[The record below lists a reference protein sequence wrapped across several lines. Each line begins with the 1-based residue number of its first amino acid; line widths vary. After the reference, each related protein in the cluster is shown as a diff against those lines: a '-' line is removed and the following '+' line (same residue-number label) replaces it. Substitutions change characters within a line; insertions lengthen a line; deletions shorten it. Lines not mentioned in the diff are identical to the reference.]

1 MFGRYRFSKLMD
13 TSVSSVSS
21 VSTVS
26 SVSSIKSEKTL
37 KKSGTKSV
45 AQSKSNSKSVETS
58 ASVTKSKSV
67 VMPKSGNKSVTM
79 SKLGNKSV
87 ISSKLHNDSRVMSR
101 SNNKSAITSKL
112 NKSNSVMKN
121 SSNKTNSKSNNIVEG
136 HKGNS
141 TVTDSKKGS
150 GKKRIKSTSNK
161 VPDKSVLSQS
171 SSEDIASVS
180 KNNNSER
187 NKGTSVVSNSLGKD
201 AVAVPKSNKLRRNKF
216 ISEEPDPKLD
226 KEIFVLLNEVKET
239 KLRSRAPNRTTCYN
253 SIETRT
259 RSGNWS
265 SDCSKDSFTL
275 DDSKD
280 SSKENKDE
288 AVDSKLTKTEGV
300 VGSDS
305 LKTGRATRASER
317 NRKKQKQPTVDCDTK
332 RKEDKGLKELINLQS
347 NFTEKDA
354 NNTGP
359 VFSWNRVTRSKRPQV
374 VKVNYSEYFQND
386 TPVRPTKRKKL
397 SIIKEADDS
406 VNKSQNQKTS
416 ARGRQPSSGKR
427 KNRKSKVQEQNNLEE
442 SKTKQEEE
450 IKQSL
455 R

>member
-13 TSVSSVSS
+13 TSISSVSS
-21 VSTVS
+21 ASTVS
-26 SVSSIKSEKTL
+26 SVSSIKSVKTS

-58 ASVTKSKSV
+58 ASVTKSKCIV
-67 VMPKSGNKSVTM
+67 TPKSGNKIVTT
-79 SKLGNKSV
+79 STSSNKSV
-87 ISSKLHNDSRVMSR
+87 VTSKSHNNSQVMSR
-101 SNNKSAITSKL
+101 ANNKSAITSKL
-112 NKSNSVMKN
+112 NKSKN
-121 SSNKTNSKSNNIVEG
+121 SSNKTNSKANSTVEG
-136 HKGNS
+136 HKVNS
-141 TVTDSKKGS
+141 AVTDSMKGS
-150 GKKRIKSTSNK
+150 CKKRIKGTSNK
-161 VPDKSVLSQS
+161 VTNKSVLSQS
-171 SSEDIASVS
+171 SSEDTASVL
-180 KNNNSER
+180 KNNNLEG
-187 NKGTSVVSNSLGKD
+187 NKVTSVVSNSLGKD
-201 AVAVPKSNKLRRNKF
+201 AGVLPKSNKLRRNKF
-216 ISEEPDPKLD
+216 ISEDPDPKLD

-259 RSGNWS
+259 RSGNRS

-280 SSKENKDE
+280 LSKENKDE
-288 AVDSKLTKTEGV
+288 VVDSKLTKTEGV

-305 LKTGRATRASER
+305 LKTGRAMRASER
-317 NRKKQKQPTVDCDTK
+317 NRKKQKQTTVDCDTK

-354 NNTGP
+354 NNTSP
-359 VFSWNRVTRSKRPQV
+359 VFSWNRVTRSKRPQG

-406 VNKSQNQKTS
+406 VSKSQNQKIL
-416 ARGRQPSSGKR
+416 AKDRKPSSGKR
-427 KNRKSKVQEQNNLEE
+427 KNRKSKVKEQKNLDE

-450 IKQSL
+450 IKQSV